1 MKIGITVGYG
11 VGMSRPDVL
20 AEIALHAERLN
31 FSTLLIPEHVVVFE
45 QYASRYPY
53 TDDGLMAIGSDRPFL
68 NPYIGL
74 AYVAALTRRIRLIT
88 NVSIV
93 AAHNPLILAKEI
105 ASLDYLSG
113 GRFALGAGLG
123 WMREE
128 FQALGISFERRARR
142 TRECIAIMR
151 SLWSEPST
159 TFHGEFFN
167 IDNAMAYPKPVQ
179 GGGLPILFGGESDAA
194 LKRVATIGDGWI
206 GANMTPEEFAAR
218 RERLLT
224 LAREAGRDPGR
235 LVMMTVPA
243 FKPERPA
250 DLRRYHEAGVHELV
264 LMQGLPKR
272 IEDVAPVLERMARQW
287 VEPAA
292 NLG

>member
-1 MKIGITVGYG
+1 MRIGITVGYG
-11 VGMSRPDVL
+11 MGMSQPEVL
-20 AEIALHAERLN
+20 REIAQQAERLN
-31 FSTLLIPEHVVVFE
+31 FSSLLIPEHVVVFDH
-45 QYASRYPY
+45 YSSRYPY
-53 TDDGLMAIGSDRPFL
+53 TDDGLMAIRSDRPFL
-68 NPYIGL
+68 NPYLGL

-93 AAHNPLILAKEI
+93 AAHNPMILAKEI
-105 ASLDYLSG
+105 ATLDHLSG

-123 WMREE
+123 WLKEE
-128 FQALGISFERRARR
+128 FQALGISFERRAKR

-167 IDNAMAYPKPVQ
+167 IEAAMAYPKPLRGMV
-179 GGGLPILFGGESDAA
+179 PILFGGESEAA
-194 LKRVATIGDGWI
+194 LRRVATIGDGWI
-206 GANMTPEEFAAR
+206 GANMTPDEFAVK
-218 RERLLT
+218 RERIFA
-224 LAREAGRDPGR
+224 LATQAGRDPEQ
-235 LVMMTVPA
+235 LEMLTVPA

-250 DLRRYHEAGVHELV
+250 DLKLYHEAGVHELV

-272 IEDVAPVLERMARQW
+272 IEEVVPVLERMAREW

-292 NLG
+292 ELG

>member
-1 MKIGITVGYG
+1 MKIGITIGYG
-11 VGMSRPDVL
+11 TGMSRPEVL
-20 AEIALHAERLN
+20 TEIAVHAERLN
-31 FSTLLIPEHVVVFE
+31 FSSLLIPEHVVVFE
-45 QYASRYPY
+45 QYASSYPY
-53 TDDGLMAIGSDRPFL
+53 TADGLMAIASDRPFL
-68 NPYIGL
+68 NPYVGL

-88 NVSIV
+88 NISIV

-105 ASLDYLSG
+105 ATLDYLSG

-128 FQALGISFERRARR
+128 FQALGISFDRRAKR
-142 TRECIAIMR
+142 TRECIAVMR

-167 IDNAMAYPKPVQ
+167 LDNAMAYPKPAQ
-179 GGGLPILFGGESDAA
+179 GGRLPILFGGESAAA
-194 LKRVATIGDGWI
+194 LRRVATIGDGWI
-206 GANMTPEEFAAR
+206 GANMTPDEFAAK
-218 RERLLT
+218 REHLFV
-224 LAREAGRDPGR
+224 LARQAGRDPEW

-250 DLRRYHEAGVHELV
+250 DLKRYHEAGVHELV

-272 IEDVAPVLERMARQW
+272 VEEVAPVLERMAREW
-287 VEPAA
+287 VEPAMQ
-292 NLG
+292 LG

>member
-11 VGMSRPDVL
+11 AGMSRPEVL
-20 AEIALHAERLN
+20 AEIAVQAERLN

-53 TDDGLMAIGSDRPFL
+53 TEDGLMAIRSDRPFL
-68 NPYIGL
+68 NPYVGL
-74 AYVAALTRRIRLIT
+74 AYVAALTKRIRLMP

-93 AAHNPLILAKEI
+93 AAHNPLVLAKGI
-105 ASLDYLSG
+105 ATLDYLSG

-151 SLWSEPST
+151 SLWSEPTT

-167 IDNAMAYPKPVQ
+167 VDAAMAYPKPAR
-179 GGGLPILFGGESDAA
+179 GGSLPILFGGESEAA

-206 GANMTPEEFAAR
+206 GANLTPEEFAAK
-218 RERLLT
+218 RERLFAM
-224 LAREAGRDPGR
+224 ARQAGRDPQR

-243 FKPERPA
+243 FKPERPS
-250 DLRRYHEAGVHELV
+250 DFKRYHDAGVHELV

-272 IEDVAPVLERMARQW
+272 LEDVAPVLERMAHEW

-292 NLG
+292 RLG

>member
-1 MKIGITVGYG
+1 
-11 VGMSRPDVL
+11 MSRPEVL
-20 AEIALHAERLN
+20 TEIAVHAERLN
-31 FSTLLIPEHVVVFE
+31 FSSLLIPEHVVVFE

-53 TDDGLMAIGSDRPFL
+53 TADGLMAIASDRPFL
-68 NPYIGL
+68 NPYVGL

-88 NVSIV
+88 NISIV
-93 AAHNPLILAKEI
+93 AAHNPPILAKEI
-105 ASLDYLSG
+105 ATLDYLSG

-128 FQALGISFERRARR
+128 FQALGISFDRRAKR
-142 TRECIAIMR
+142 TRECIAVMR

-167 IDNAMAYPKPVQ
+167 LDNAIAYPKPAQ
-179 GGGLPILFGGESDAA
+179 GGSVPILFGGESEAA

-206 GANMTPEEFAAR
+206 GANMTAEEFATK
-218 RERLLT
+218 REHLFTLT
-224 LAREAGRDPGR
+224 RQAGRDPRR

-250 DLRRYHEAGVHELV
+250 DLKRYHEAGVDELV

-272 IEDVAPVLERMARQW
+272 VEEVAPVLERMAREW
-287 VEPAA
+287 IEPAA
-292 NLG
+292 QLG